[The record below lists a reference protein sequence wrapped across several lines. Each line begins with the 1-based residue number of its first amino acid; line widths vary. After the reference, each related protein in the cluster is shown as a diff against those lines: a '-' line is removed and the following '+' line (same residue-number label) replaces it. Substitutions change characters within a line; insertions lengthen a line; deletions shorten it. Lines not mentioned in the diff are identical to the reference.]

1 MATMLDAPS
10 LDQLHGQFAHW
21 EKIKDLIDQCIDIT
35 LNLRQSGHPGGSRSK
50 VHPLIVTTLSG
61 AMRWDIRH
69 PEKRFGDRFVLVAG
83 HTNPAVYAMLAVYN
97 EALRERFRRTGDA
110 RYAVPNPEKFALVW
124 EDLLTLRRRGGLPG
138 HAEMEGKTLFFKANT
153 GPTGHGTPIA
163 AGEALALKRAG
174 AEGVKVFAF
183 EGEGGHTA
191 GAIHET
197 KNSAYGLGLSNLVFV
212 LDWNDYGID
221 NQAISDVVYGTPQT
235 WFESYGWKVA
245 GSETEEDWSSIAGAF
260 HEVIWG
266 DNPEKAPR
274 CVWVKS
280 RKGRGYG
287 VYDNKSHGAAHK
299 MNSELY
305 WKTKK
310 EFADKYGVTFEAFGQ
325 PAPESLEE
333 ARRQAGENL
342 RRVMEVLHQD
352 EDLLNYLSDRLVELG
367 DSVPEEIPGFK
378 FSNLDNPLADPVIID
393 HSNYPDGIFVEPG
406 KKAPNRAGL
415 AKFGSWLNSYC
426 RERYGRPLVL
436 ACAADLADSTNISGF
451 CKDFGDKKNF
461 GWYDRNSN
469 PDGCLLPQEITEFTN
484 SGIMCGVATV
494 NFSKKPFEEWLGYI
508 GACSTYG
515 SFSYLKYGPMRLFS
529 QAAQDSQI
537 RLGKVIWVAGH
548 SGPETAEDSRT
559 HFGIFAPGVTQ
570 LFPQG
575 RVLNLH
581 PYDHNEVAPM
591 LAAALSSDCAV
602 IALHLTRPAVEIM
615 DRAAL
620 GVPSYHDAAKGAYV
634 ARPYAEDQPKQGVVI
649 VQGTSSTDAVMQ
661 ILRDGSLEKK
671 GLNLK
676 IVFAPSRDLFLRQ
689 PQAYRDDV
697 LPDYEFQDSM
707 VVANQARRLVKDWI
721 ANPFVEPYA
730 ITPDHDNHWR
740 TGGSLDDILDESH
753 MTAPWILEGMERF
766 AAERED
772 RLGRQRALLERL

>member
-1 MATMLDAPS
+1 MATTLDAPS
-10 LDQLHGQFAHW
+10 LDQLQGQFAHW

-174 AEGVKVFAF
+174 AEEVKVFAF

-245 GSETEEDWSSIAGAF
+245 GSEVEEDWNSIAGAF

-310 EFADKYGVTFEAFGQ
+310 EFANKYGVEFEAFGE
-325 PAPESLEE
+325 PAPDSLEE
-333 ARRQAGENL
+333 ARRQAEENL
-342 RRVMEVLHQD
+342 RRVMDVLHQD
-352 EDLLNYLSDRLVELG
+352 EDLLNYLSDRLVGLG

-378 FSNLDNPLADPVIID
+378 FANLDNPLTDPVITD
-393 HSNYPDGIFVEPG
+393 HTTYPDTIFVEPG

-461 GWYDRNSN
+461 GWFDRNTN

-484 SGIMCGVATV
+484 AGIMCGVATV
-494 NFSKKPFEEWLGYI
+494 NFSKRPFEEWLGFI

-537 RLGKVIWVAGH
+537 RLGKVLWVAGH

-570 LFPQG
+570 LFPEG
-575 RVLNLH
+575 MVLNLH

-591 LAAALSSDCAV
+591 LAAAFSSDCAV

-620 GVPSYHDAAKGAYV
+620 GVPSFHAAAKGAYV
-634 ARPYAEDQPKQGVVI
+634 ARPFAEDKPKQGVVI

-676 IVFAPSRDLFLRQ
+676 IVFAPSRDLFRRQ
-689 PQAYRDDV
+689 SQAYRDEV
-697 LPDYEFQDSM
+697 LPEHEFQDSM

-730 ITPDHDNHWR
+730 ITPDHDDHWR

-753 MTAPWILEGMERF
+753 MTAPWILKGMERF
-766 AAERED
+766 AAERDE
-772 RLGRQRALLERL
+772 RLARQRALLERL

>member
-1 MATMLDAPS
+1 MATTLDAPS
-10 LDQLHGQFAHW
+10 LEQLHGQFAHW

-97 EALRERFRRTGDA
+97 EALRERFRRTGDV

-174 AEGVKVFAF
+174 AEEVKVFAF

-266 DNPEKAPR
+266 DNPDKAPR

-305 WKTKK
+305 WQTKK
-310 EFADKYGVTFEAFGQ
+310 EFADKYGVEFEAFGQ
-325 PAPESLEE
+325 PAPDTLEE
-333 ARRQAGENL
+333 ARLQAEENL
-342 RRVMEVLHQD
+342 RRVMDVLHRD
-352 EDLLNYLSDRLVELG
+352 EDLLNYLSDRLVGLG
-367 DSVPEEIPGFK
+367 DSVPEEISGFK
-378 FSNLDNPLADPVIID
+378 FANLDNPLTDPAIADPT
-393 HSNYPDGIFVEPG
+393 SYPQEIFVEPG

-461 GWYDRNSN
+461 GWFDRNAN

-494 NFSKKPFEEWLGYI
+494 NLSKKPFEEWLGFI

-570 LFPQG
+570 LFPEG
-575 RVLNLH
+575 MVLNLH

-591 LAAALSSDCAV
+591 LGAALTSDCAV

-620 GVPSYHDAAKGAYV
+620 GVPSYQEAARGAYV
-634 ARPYAEDQPKQGVVI
+634 ARPYADDRPKQGVVI
-649 VQGTSSTDAVMQ
+649 VQGTSCTDAVMQ
-661 ILRDGSLEKK
+661 ILRDGLLEKK
-671 GLNLK
+671 GLNMK
-676 IVFAPSRDLFLRQ
+676 VVFAPSRDLFRRQ
-689 PQAYRDDV
+689 PQAYRDSV
-697 LPDYEFQDSM
+697 LPEHEFQDSM

-730 ITPDHDNHWR
+730 ITPDHDDHWR
-740 TGGSLDDILDESH
+740 TGGSLEDILDESH

-766 AAERED
+766 AAEREQ
-772 RLGRQRALLERL
+772 RLARQRALLERL